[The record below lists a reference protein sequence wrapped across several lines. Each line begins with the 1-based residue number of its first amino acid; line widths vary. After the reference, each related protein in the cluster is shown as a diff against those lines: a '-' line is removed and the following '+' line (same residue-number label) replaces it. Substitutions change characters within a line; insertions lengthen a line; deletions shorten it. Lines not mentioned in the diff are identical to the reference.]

1 MHNHIRTI
9 LTAVILTLLTAAFSH
24 VEAQTGNSQCPTV
37 EIHAERLPDMNMP
50 RAGHAMFVCG
60 DEVVVV
66 GGHTTGFT
74 LTKTA
79 EVYSDG
85 KWETLPTVYVHDNPV
100 AIRLKSGKI
109 LVAGGHEK
117 DLGIGQTF
125 PAEIYDPTTRTFE
138 GFGCLDKKRAIA
150 NAVELDNGKVVI
162 SGNWYAEDAI
172 ELFDGK
178 KTFSFLKH
186 VSQQRSAPYILQT
199 AKDDAIIFS
208 AQDTCGHVF
217 SHVIADRVKG
227 EPFHIPLMDKWKPL
241 FMMKPINADDFLVG
255 DKSKGNYTYILP
267 VQDSI
272 GHTALV
278 KFQDGQFS
286 LLPTTHPAPQAFR
299 GDTIQYLTFIADRQ
313 AEKGYLMGM
322 DSKCHW
328 YALAVDY
335 RQALSTGSP
344 APVTLYHTRPLTG
357 IEPSMM
363 AVELTGGN
371 ILLTGGAGT
380 TNYKPF
386 SAVYIM
392 EMNGK
397 ESTKGTGWSVWTLIL
412 STLGLIL
419 SVSVVLWM
427 LKRKKREEYDVFT
440 TNNDE
445 NNTTEPKDN
454 PNKDNTL
461 YGQICRLMESE
472 RPYLNPNFK
481 LSDLAAL
488 LHTNSKYV
496 SECIRRNES
505 ISFSQFVNNYR
516 ILYAKECLRKHPD
529 AKISSLYAEAGF
541 ASEATFF
548 RTFKLFTGY
557 TPKEWAERNEE

>member
-1 MHNHIRTI
+1 
-9 LTAVILTLLTAAFSH
+9 
-24 VEAQTGNSQCPTV
+24 
-37 EIHAERLPDMNMP
+37 
-50 RAGHAMFVCG
+50 
-60 DEVVVV
+60 
-66 GGHTTGFT
+66 
-74 LTKTA
+74 
-79 EVYSDG
+79 
-85 KWETLPTVYVHDNPV
+85 
-100 AIRLKSGKI
+100 
-109 LVAGGHEK
+109 
-117 DLGIGQTF
+117 
-125 PAEIYDPTTRTFE
+125 
-138 GFGCLDKKRAIA
+138 
-150 NAVELDNGKVVI
+150 
-162 SGNWYAEDAI
+162 
-172 ELFDGK
+172 
-178 KTFSFLKH
+178 
-186 VSQQRSAPYILQT
+186 
-199 AKDDAIIFS
+199 
-208 AQDTCGHVF
+208 
-217 SHVIADRVKG
+217 
-227 EPFHIPLMDKWKPL
+227 MDKWKPL
-241 FMMKPINADDFLVG
+241 FMMKPINADHFLVG
-255 DKSKGNYTYILP
+255 DKSKGDYTYILP

-272 GHTALV
+272 GHTALA
-278 KFQDGQFS
+278 KLQGGQFS
-286 LLPTTHPAPQAFR
+286 LLSTANPVPQTFR
-299 GDTIQYLTFIADRQ
+299 GDTIQYLSLIADRQ
-313 AEKGYLMGM
+313 AEIVYLMGM
-322 DSKCHW
+322 DPKCHW

-335 RQALSTGSP
+335 RQTLSTGSP

-397 ESTKGTGWSVWTLIL
+397 ESSKSTGWPAWAFIL

-419 SVSVVLWM
+419 SASVVLWI
-427 LKRKKREEYDVFT
+427 LKRKKRKEHRGDSI
-440 TNNDE
+440 NSDGND
-445 NNTTEPKDN
+445 TTEQKDS
-454 PNKDNTL
+454 PNKNNTL
-461 YGQICRLMESE
+461 YEQICRLMESE
-472 RPYLNPNFK
+472 RPYLNPDFK